1 MRRRFERY
9 YEDDIRSKI
18 YKWKN
23 KTIVEWFRDTE
34 KNEDQLF
41 NILEELCKR
50 IYDIGY
56 EDGFDDGEF

>member
-1 MRRRFERY
+1 MKMILEVKY
-9 YEDDIRSKI
+9 IDGKIRLQQNGLEIQK
-18 YKWKN
+18 
-23 KTIVEWFRDTE
+23 